1 MKYYSLDEVLTCVPN
16 GRDYIVG
23 IVSDGEEVPILFTS
37 QKDVAIEF
45 FRFKVLWGYRCFL
58 SVC

>member
-1 MKYYSLDEVLTCVPN
+1 MKYYSLDEVLTCVSK
-16 GRDYIVG
+16 GHDYIVG

-37 QKDVAIEF
+37 QKDIAVDL
-45 FRFKVLWGYRCFL
+45 FRLRILSGDRCFL